1 MIKPITKSDL
11 KDCLKIFHQ
20 GYETVAIKFGLTEEN
35 CPDRGRACLPLQK
48 LQADFENGALMFGY
62 FCNEKLVGFLG
73 IRMHDNCI
81 CKLNDIIILP
91 EYRHNGY
98 GKELLTFCKETAK
111 ALGAHKVLLGM
122 IDDNKRLRQWY
133 ENNGFV
139 NVGYKNYEG
148 APYTVGIMECIL

>member
-35 CPDRGRACLPLQK
+35 YPDRGGACLPLQK
-48 LQADFENGALMFGY
+48 PQADFEKGALMFGY

-73 IRMHDNCI
+73 IKMHDNGI
-81 CKLNDIIILP
+81 CSSLTLLHSANTAITAAAKLCQP
-91 EYRHNGY
+91 FAR
-98 GKELLTFCKETAK
+98 KPQKP
-111 ALGAHKVLLGM
+111 LGAQSIIGQ
-122 IDDNKRLRQWY
+122 IEDNKRLRQWY

-139 NVGYKNYEG
+139 NAGYKNYKG
-148 APYTVGIMECIL
+148 APYTVA